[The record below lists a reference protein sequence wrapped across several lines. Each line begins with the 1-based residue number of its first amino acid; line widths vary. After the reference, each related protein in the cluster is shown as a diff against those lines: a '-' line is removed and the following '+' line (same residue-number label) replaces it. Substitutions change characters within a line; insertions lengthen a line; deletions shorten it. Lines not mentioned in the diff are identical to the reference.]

1 MKKMLILLFAGLA
14 LVSVAVTLRRPGPV
28 VLDRPAGTEC
38 ETWMEGNDVFLS
50 VTNVTPVAV
59 SGTVTLNEIFEKVLN
74 VSNRFRAE
82 IDGRWIE
89 IELPPKGGMLL
100 RLGK

>member
-1 MKKMLILLFAGLA
+1 MKKILFPLFVVLA
-14 LVSVAVTLRRPGPV
+14 LVSVAVTVRRPGPV
-28 VLDRPAGTEC
+28 VLERPIGTEC
-38 ETWMEGNDVFLS
+38 ETWMEGTDVFLS
-50 VTNVTPVAV
+50 VTNVTEVEV

>member
-14 LVSVAVTLRRPGPV
+14 LVSVAMTVRRPGPV

-38 ETWMEGNDVFLS
+38 ETWLEGNEVFLS
-50 VTNVTPVAV
+50 VTNVTSVGV

>member
-14 LVSVAVTLRRPGPV
+14 LVSVAVTVRRPGPI

-38 ETWMEGNDVFLS
+38 ETWMEGNEVFLS
-50 VTNVTPVAV
+50 VTNVTSVGV

-74 VSNRFRAE
+74 VSNRFFAE

-89 IELPPKGGMLL
+89 IKLPPKCGMLL

>member
-14 LVSVAVTLRRPGPV
+14 LVSVAMTVRRPGPI

-38 ETWMEGNDVFLS
+38 ETWLEGNEVFLS
-50 VTNVTPVAV
+50 VTNVTSVGV